1 MNLEIEGKVAIVTGA
16 SAGIGFAVAEEL
28 LTNGTR
34 VLIVARDE
42 ARLTDAANKL
52 ALKAAGRAGDVVALA
67 ADVSKPES
75 AQLIVDRAIEAFGR
89 LDILVNN
96 AGRAHAGGLMTST
109 DKDWEEMTGVKLTS
123 MRRLCKTAI
132 PHMQEARWGRIVNMS
147 SIGGIYPNPKLFVSH
162 VLSGAINNLTK
173 SLALEVAK
181 DGILVNAI
189 GIGAVAT
196 DNWANNMVPAVRRSR
211 AEFADL
217 SDDEVI
223 ERISAEC
230 TPVGRAGS
238 AREIAAIAAFLS
250 SNRNGFVTGDTIEAS
265 GGADR
270 FM

>member
-1 MNLEIEGKVAIVTGA
+1 MNLEIQGKVAVVTGA

-28 LTNGTR
+28 LANGAR

-42 ARLTDAANKL
+42 GRLNQAATRLISGAPGHEKN
-52 ALKAAGRAGDVVALA
+52 VIALA
-67 ADVSKPES
+67 VDVSRPEA
-75 AQLIVDRAIEAFGR
+75 AQLIIDQAVGAFGE

-96 AGRAHAGGLMTST
+96 AGRAHAGGLLTST
-109 DKDWEEMTGVKLTS
+109 EQDWEEMTGVKLTS
-123 MRRLCKTAI
+123 MRRLCRAAI
-132 PHMQEARWGRIVNMS
+132 PHMQKTKWGRIVNMS
-147 SIGGIYPNPKLFVSH
+147 SIGGIYPNPKLLVSH
-162 VLSGAINNLTK
+162 VLSAAINNLTK

-196 DNWANNMVPAVRRSR
+196 DNWANNMVPAVRRAR
-211 AEFADL
+211 AEFKDL
-217 SDDEVI
+217 SDDEVVA
-223 ERISAEC
+223 RISAEC

-238 AREIAAIAAFLS
+238 AREIAAIAAFLA

>member
-1 MNLEIEGKVAIVTGA
+1 MNLEIEGKAAIITGA

-28 LTNGTR
+28 LANGAR
-34 VLIVARDE
+34 VLIVARDKE
-42 ARLTDAANKL
+42 RLADATRKL
-52 ALKAAGRAGDVVALA
+52 ASKVDSRSNDVVALA
-67 ADVSKPES
+67 ADVSGPE
-75 AQLIVDRAIEAFGR
+75 AAGMIVDHAIKAFGGI
-89 LDILVNN
+89 DILVNN
-96 AGRAHAGGLMTST
+96 AGRAHAGGLMAST
-109 DKDWEEMTGVKLTS
+109 EEDWQEMTAVKLTS
-123 MRRLCKTAI
+123 MRRLCKAAI
-132 PHMQEARWGRIVNMS
+132 PHMQKAKWGRIVNMS

-211 AEFADL
+211 PEFAKL
-217 SDDEVI
+217 SDDDI
-223 ERISAEC
+223 IARISAEC

-250 SNRNGFVTGDTIEAS
+250 SGRNGFVTGDTIEAS